1 MLYEFRMTDN
11 QSENEFWRSAEEEI
25 CRILKKTA
33 ALEFGIFKLS
43 SGRVTP
49 YYIDLRIIPS
59 FPEAFRRVSEI
70 YVDAIRRKISDKS
83 FDRISGIPLA
93 GMAFA
98 VLAAFHL
105 NKPFLYVRQ
114 KRRLRGRE
122 RKVEG
127 VLMPGDRVLLIDD
140 LVTTGL
146 TLERT
151 ASTIKAE
158 GGVVTDAFVLL
169 DREEGGK
176 ERLARNGITLH
187 SVLKITNVA
196 KRLFEMN
203 AIDEDQ
209 LELILNQVRKKES

>member
-1 MLYEFRMTDN
+1 MK
-11 QSENEFWRSAEEEI
+11 NEEPREDFWRYAEEEI
-25 CRILKKTA
+25 CQILKRTA
-33 ALEFGIFKLS
+33 ALEFGTFKLS

-49 YYIDLRIIPS
+49 YYVDLRVIPS
-59 FPEAFRRVSEI
+59 FPNAFRKVSEI
-70 YVDAIRRKISDKS
+70 YVNAIKRKIGDEK
-83 FDRISGIPLA
+83 FDRVSGIPLA

-98 VLAAFHL
+98 VLVAFHL
-105 NKPFLYVRQ
+105 NKPFIYVRQ
-114 KRRLRGRE
+114 TRRLRGRE

-151 ASTIKAE
+151 ASAIKAE

-169 DREEGGK
+169 DREEGGR
-176 ERLARNGITLH
+176 ERLARSGITLH
-187 SVLKITNVA
+187 SVLRISSVA

-203 AIDEDQ
+203 AIDEGQ
-209 LELILNQVRKKES
+209 LEIILNQVRKK

>member
-1 MLYEFRMTDN
+1 MKDDQRQD
-11 QSENEFWRSAEEEI
+11 EFWRYAEEEI
-25 CRILKKTA
+25 CQILKRTA
-33 ALEFGIFKLS
+33 ALEFGTFKLS

-49 YYIDLRIIPS
+49 YYVDLRVIPS
-59 FPEAFRRVSEI
+59 FPNAFRKVSEI
-70 YVDAIRRKISDKS
+70 YIDAIRREIGEES
-83 FDRISGIPLA
+83 FDRVSGIPLA

-98 VLAAFHL
+98 VLVAFHL
-105 NKPFLYVRQ
+105 NKPFIYVRQ
-114 KRRLRGRE
+114 TRRLRGRE

-146 TLERT
+146 SLEKT
-151 ASTIKAE
+151 ASAIKAE

-176 ERLARNGITLH
+176 ERLARNGVTLH

-203 AIDEDQ
+203 AIGENE
-209 LELILNQVRKKES
+209 LEIILNQVREKKS